1 MKQITEHS
9 IIGVIGAGA
18 MGAGIAQVAATAGH
32 PVRIFDNA
40 PGAAQK
46 GIDNTAKG
54 LEKLVTRGKIDATK
68 RDAILSR
75 MQPVDT
81 LDSLADADLVIEA
94 IVENLEIKRSLFSQL
109 EAICAPG
116 TLFASNTSSISITSI
131 GAGLKH
137 PQHLAGMHFFNPAP
151 VMKLVE
157 IVSGLDTDPE
167 VARTLHRLATDWGK
181 KAVYAKSTP
190 GFIVN
195 RLARPF
201 YAEGLRLLE
210 EGATDC
216 ATLDALLRDA
226 GGFRMGPFE
235 LMDLIGHDVNY
246 AVTCSVFNAYYG
258 DTRFQ
263 PSLTQQA
270 LVDAGRLGRKSGQGF
285 YDYREGAEKPQPS
298 AIDTDS
304 GNAPD
309 TVVVEGDLGYA
320 EALVTRWQD
329 AGINI
334 VRHEG
339 RGLIRVGDCT
349 LALSDGRMAAE
360 RAVQDGIDALV
371 LFDLA
376 LDYATCSRLAI
387 ACNRRVSPQAL
398 AAVAALFEQTGI
410 RLTQLDDVPG
420 LVVLRTVAM
429 LANEASDA
437 VMQGV
442 CDAGDADNAMR
453 FGVNYPRGP
462 LAWAEQV
469 SLAHIHSTL
478 SNLQTSYGEERYRP
492 SRLLRQKLFSGARYH
507 D

>member
-9 IIGVIGAGA
+9 VIGVIGAGA

-32 PVRIFDNA
+32 TVLVFDNL

-54 LEKLVTRGKIDATK
+54 LDKLVTRGKIDAAS
-68 RDAILSR
+68 RDAIIAR
-75 MQPVDT
+75 MQPVE
-81 LDSLADADLVIEA
+81 SLQSLSDADLVIEA
-94 IVENLEIKRSLFSQL
+94 IVESLEIKRSLFVQL
-109 EAICAPG
+109 ESICAPG

-131 GAGLKH
+131 GAALKQ
-137 PQHLAGMHFFNPAP
+137 PEHLAGMHFFNPAP

-157 IVSGLDTDPE
+157 IVSGLDTHPE
-167 VARTLHRLATDWGK
+167 VALSLHQLATRWGK

-210 EGATDC
+210 EGAADC
-216 ATLDALLRDA
+216 ATLDALMREA

-246 AVTCSVFNAYYG
+246 AVTCSVFNAYFG

-285 YDYREGAEKPQPS
+285 YDYREGA
-298 AIDTDS
+298 DTP
-304 GNAPD
+304 APATLSCAD
-309 TVVVEGDLGYA
+309 ADLPASIVVEGDLYIA
-320 EALVTRWQD
+320 APLIERWRE
-329 AGINI
+329 AGIEI
-334 VRHEG
+334 IEREG
-339 RGLIRVGDCT
+339 RGLIRVGDTT
-349 LALSDGRMAAE
+349 LALSDGRMATE
-360 RAVQDGIDALV
+360 RAVQDGIGALA

-376 LDYATCSRLAI
+376 LDYTRCSRLAI
-387 ACNRRVSPQAL
+387 SCNQKVTEQDLSAIT
-398 AAVAALFEQTGI
+398 ALFGRIDVT
-410 RLTQLDDVPG
+410 LTQLDDIPG
-420 LVVLRTVAM
+420 LAVLRTVAM

-442 CDAGDADNAMR
+442 CNAADADNAMR
-453 FGVNYPRGP
+453 FGVNYPQGP
-462 LAWAEQV
+462 LSWAEQV
-469 SLAHIHSTL
+469 GLAHIHRTL
-478 SNLQTSYGEERYRP
+478 GNLQGSYGEERYRP
-492 SRLLRQKLFSGARYH
+492 SRLLRQKVYSGARYH